1 MFYGRFS
8 GIRKRKPGGYSIYYY
23 ARTGAR
29 AWTVQKKSGKVKIPA
44 GWDEKYL
51 WKDGILYRMTRKKS
65 ENTPRGM
72 EKMFVRAENSF
83 RKMRIFPLKKFR
95 RSAKNIETGRKISQ
109 FHSGKGR
116 KNYSDEAKKS
126 QKTDDPDEKSSRLF
140 FASGRKNAEKDARQ
154 DRKICRSIRK
164 NMKISRRKENKCI
177 SGRMV
182 HSEKIDFLSKEYGEK
197 DRLME
202 KKQENHN
209 RQGRK
214 HS

>member
-1 MFYGRFS
+1 M
-8 GIRKRKPGGYSIYYY
+8 
-23 ARTGAR
+23 
-29 AWTVQKKSGKVKIPA
+29 
-44 GWDEKYL
+44 
-51 WKDGILYRMTRKKS
+51 
-65 ENTPRGM
+65 
-72 EKMFVRAENSF
+72 
-83 RKMRIFPLKKFR
+83 KKFR
-95 RSAKNIETGRKISQ
+95 RRAKNIETGRKISQ

-126 QKTDDPDEKSSRLF
+126 QKTDDPDEKAADF
-140 FASGRKNAEKDARQ
+140 FADGRKNAEKDTRQ

>member
-1 MFYGRFS
+1 M
-8 GIRKRKPGGYSIYYY
+8 
-23 ARTGAR
+23 
-29 AWTVQKKSGKVKIPA
+29 
-44 GWDEKYL
+44 
-51 WKDGILYRMTRKKS
+51 
-65 ENTPRGM
+65 
-72 EKMFVRAENSF
+72 
-83 RKMRIFPLKKFR
+83 KKFR

-116 KNYSDEAKKS
+116 KNYSDEAKKF
-126 QKTDDPDEKSSRLF
+126 QKTDDPDEKTADYFLQ
-140 FASGRKNAEKDARQ
+140 ADGKNAEKDARQ

-182 HSEKIDFLSKEYGEK
+182 HSEKNGFFIKRIRKK

>member
-1 MFYGRFS
+1 M
-8 GIRKRKPGGYSIYYY
+8 
-23 ARTGAR
+23 
-29 AWTVQKKSGKVKIPA
+29 
-44 GWDEKYL
+44 
-51 WKDGILYRMTRKKS
+51 
-65 ENTPRGM
+65 
-72 EKMFVRAENSF
+72 
-83 RKMRIFPLKKFR
+83 
-95 RSAKNIETGRKISQ
+95 
-109 FHSGKGR
+109 GKGR

-126 QKTDDPDEKSSRLF
+126 QKTDDPDEKTADYFLQ
-140 FASGRKNAEKDARQ
+140 ADGKNAEKDARQ

-214 HS
+214 HAGIPSGFCTKNILFCTNPKKFCTKT

>member
-1 MFYGRFS
+1 
-8 GIRKRKPGGYSIYYY
+8 
-23 ARTGAR
+23 
-29 AWTVQKKSGKVKIPA
+29 
-44 GWDEKYL
+44 
-51 WKDGILYRMTRKKS
+51 
-65 ENTPRGM
+65 
-72 EKMFVRAENSF
+72 
-83 RKMRIFPLKKFR
+83 LKKFR

-116 KNYSDEAKKS
+116 KNYSDEAKKF
-126 QKTDDPDEKSSRLF
+126 QKTDDPDEKTADYFLQ
-140 FASGRKNAEKDARQ
+140 ADGKNAEKDARQ

-182 HSEKIDFLSKEYGEK
+182 HSEKNGFFIKRIRKK